1 MFLQGGGVKRKKN
14 SFSPAPWKKRKFE
27 NKQRS
32 DDRPTKTS
40 DNKQKFSKKD
50 RTDYKSNKQTRGEKE
65 KGKNSGKD
73 RETKGKKGKIAG
85 MTIQQRLK
93 LKKKRKLKLKEKK
106 IPKHKRKLLT

>member
-1 MFLQGGGVKRKKN
+1 MKRKKN
-14 SFSPAPWKKRKFE
+14 SFSQAPWKKRKFE
-27 NKQRS
+27 NRQKN
-32 DDRPTKTS
+32 DDKPTKTS
-40 DNKQKFSKKD
+40 DNKQKFSRKD
-50 RTDYKSNKQTRGEKE
+50 RTDFKSNKISRGEKD
-65 KGKNSGKD
+65 KGKNFGKD

>member
-1 MFLQGGGVKRKKN
+1 MKRKKN

-27 NKQRS
+27 NKKRTV
-32 DDRPTKTS
+32 DKPTKTS

-50 RTDYKSNKQTRGEKE
+50 RTDFKSNKPNRGEKD
-65 KGKNSGKD
+65 KGENFDKD